1 MPEKAQ
7 GLDFGLELLFQPKPL
22 YVLGEASYIGA
33 IVVVISF
40 VAPAGFELTIFT
52 KLPPASAS
60 QVLQLKAW
68 ATIPGVTSSFPPGLR
83 TELGDSFFLGIA
95 LPLSHIPRFNITF
108 CWRVL

>member
-33 IVVVISF
+33 IVVVILF

-52 KLPPASAS
+52 RLPPASASAS

-68 ATIPGVTSSFPPGLR
+68 ATMPGVTSFFFQDWGLN
-83 TELGDSFFLGIA
+83 LGTHFSWA
-95 LPLSHIPRFNITF
+95 
-108 CWRVL
+108 

>member
-7 GLDFGLELLFQPKPL
+7 GLDFGLDLLFQPKPL

-52 KLPPASAS
+52 RLPPASAF

-68 ATIPGVTSSFPPGLR
+68 ATMPGVTS
-83 TELGDSFFLGIA
+83 FFLQDWGLNLGTHFSWA
-95 LPLSHIPRFNITF
+95 
-108 CWRVL
+108 